1 MVATEK
7 ITALIN
13 ALKNKFVER
22 TDIFKNGFFWTE
34 NTNNKGTVSRIFNE
48 SDGGGAQLIDGTT
61 NIQSYVGVNEGSSG
75 GNFYAQIYAL
85 DKTTKVGTRI
95 NVSENGAYYTSGNST
110 YAFTADDEIATK
122 GDLDTTS
129 TAGEIT
135 VEKQAVAE
143 SGYASTYVIKQGGV
157 PINPKINIPK
167 DQMVRSASV
176 ETVGATP
183 NEKEAAA
190 SLATGDSYILLIV
203 NTVDN
208 DNGTDL
214 IIPIDSLFDLQKAD
228 EQTLTLNGDTYSIKN
243 KGVTATQIADET
255 ITATQ
260 IAPSLS
266 STWLTTTNV
275 DDEIEDYIDAI
286 TTGLNA

>member
-75 GNFYAQIYAL
+75 SNFYAQIYAL

-95 NVSENGAYYTSGNST
+95 NVNENGAYYTSGNST
-110 YAFTADDEIATK
+110 YAFTTDDEIATK
-122 GDLDTTS
+122 GDLDTAS

-157 PINPKINIPK
+157 AINPKINIPK

-183 NEKEAAA
+183 NAKEAAA
-190 SLATGDSYILLIV
+190 SLATGDSYILLVV
-203 NTVDN
+203 NTIDN

-228 EQTLTLNGDTYSIKN
+228 EQTLTLDGDTYSIKN

-266 STWLTTTNV
+266 SIWLTTANV

-286 TTGLNA
+286 TAGLSA

>member
-228 EQTLTLNGDTYSIKN
+228 EQTLTLDGDTYSIKN

>member
-7 ITALIN
+7 INALIN

-122 GDLDTTS
+122 GDLNTTS

-157 PINPKINIPK
+157 PVNPKINIPK

-176 ETVGATP
+176 ETVGAVP
-183 NEKEAAA
+183 NTEENTAGL
-190 SLATGDSYILLIV
+190 STGDSYISLVI
-203 NTVDN
+203 NTTDN
-208 DNGTDL
+208 DNATNL

-228 EQTLTLNGDTYSIKN
+228 ENTLTLNGDTYSIKDE
-243 KGVTATQIADET
+243 GVTATQIANET
-255 ITATQ
+255 ITAEK

-266 STWLTTTNV
+266 DTWLTNDDVNDNITNV
-275 DDEIEDYIDAI
+275 IDAI
-286 TTGLNA
+286 TAGLNA